1 MSSPSLSEAEFD
13 AITDAA
19 AHWCMR
25 LHAEDCTDAERRVFA
40 QWFQADPRH
49 ADEYRAMC
57 EIWDVSAHVPA
68 VNPLPSPAPVSPAAD
83 SPAVAVPRQA
93 RKRSWHPAAAAAM
106 IAALALPAAGYV
118 GWHQGLIPDGYESY
132 EARDATRLVTM
143 SDGSRVELNLGTRL
157 TYLNYR
163 DRRSVTLNHGE
174 AFFEVSHDHS
184 HPFVVDAGRGSVR
197 VTGTRFNVW
206 LYHDQVRVTLLD
218 GSVRVRSDRDQPS
231 SDLPLEPGM
240 QARFQPGDSQP
251 DVRRTDRHDTSL
263 AWRTG
268 KVIFD
273 DLPLSEA
280 LPMINRYLPEPVLL
294 ADKATGQLRLGGSY
308 NTRDMSTL
316 LGILPK
322 VLPVQVSRNQQGNPV
337 LSKRATPAP
346 KG

>member
-1 MSSPSLSEAEFD
+1 MSRPSLSEAEFD

-25 LHAEDCTDAERRVFA
+25 LHADDCTDAERRIFA
-40 QWFQADPRH
+40 QWYAADAQH
-49 ADEYRAMC
+49 ANEYRAMC
-57 EIWDVSAHVPA
+57 EIWNISARLPA
-68 VNPLPSPAPVSPAAD
+68 LNPAPASGSGGAAEPAPVVERPA
-83 SPAVAVPRQA
+83 RT
-93 RKRSWHPAAAAAM
+93 RSWHPAAAAAM
-106 IAALALPAAGYV
+106 VAALALPLAGYA

-132 EARDATRLVTM
+132 EAQDATRLVTM

-157 TYLNYR
+157 SYLSYR
-163 DRRSVTLNHGE
+163 DRRSVTLNRGE
-174 AFFEVSHDHS
+174 AFFEVSHDRS
-184 HPFVVDAGRGSVR
+184 HPFVVDAGRGSIK

-206 LYHDQVRVTLLD
+206 LYDDQVRVTLLD
-218 GSVRVRSDRDQPS
+218 GSVRVRSDRDEPA

-240 QARFQPGDSQP
+240 QARFQPGDPQP
-251 DVRRTDRHDTSL
+251 RVQPTLRNDTSL

-268 KVIFD
+268 KLVFD

-308 NTRDMSTL
+308 NTRDMSKL
-316 LGILPK
+316 IGILPQ

-337 LSKRATPAP
+337 LSKRPSTPA

>member
-1 MSSPSLSEAEFD
+1 MSHPSLSEAEFD

-40 QWFQADPRH
+40 QWYAADARH
-49 ADEYRAMC
+49 GDEYRAMC
-57 EIWDVSAHVPA
+57 EIWDISAQVPA
-68 VNPLPSPAPVSPAAD
+68 VNPPPSPAPAVIAGPAAD
-83 SPAVAVPRQA
+83 SARPA
-93 RKRSWHPAAAAAM
+93 RKRSWRPAAAAAM
-106 IAALALPAAGYV
+106 VAALTLPVAGYV
-118 GWHQGLIPDGYESY
+118 GWYQGLIPDGYESY
-132 EARDATRLVTM
+132 EAQDATRLVTM
-143 SDGSRVELNLGTRL
+143 SDGSRIELNLGTRL

-163 DRRSVTLNHGE
+163 DRRSVTLSRGE
-174 AFFEVSHDHS
+174 AFFEVSHDRN
-184 HPFVVDAGRGSVR
+184 HPFVVDVGRGSVK

-206 LYHDQVRVTLLD
+206 LYEDQVRVTLLD

-251 DVRRTDRHDTSL
+251 DVHRTDRHDTSL

-308 NTRDMSTL
+308 NTRDMSSL

-337 LSKRATPAP
+337 LSKRAPAP
-346 KG
+346 SRG